1 MNSKPSWRQAG
12 TLPLHHTDC
21 LSVRLT
27 TISLWK
33 QLLVNQCLFFSVCI
47 CVCHTLVRQVTDEEV
62 TTVYTVEPSHATQQ
76 YPVPLRVC
84 ETSEAP
90 APQACGSWQLCC
102 HLITTCRTL
111 HPDHVMSTFNYN
123 NEIYCVCYLTSTR
136 DHEVTTGQQLS
147 SEAAAVT
154 GVLEEIHIQ
163 QSHLH
168 STGVHTGHTWCQH
181 AQLHADRTFP
191 YVLTGNC
198 KLQKWQPE
206 SDKLFREVL
215 NSLWIFIIY
224 DWALIQVGL
233 GNADFGHTT
242 GKKAVSR
249 SNIIDRIYMQY
260 IRV

>member
-1 MNSKPSWRQAG
+1 M
-12 TLPLHHTDC
+12 C
-21 LSVRLT
+21 LSHLGQTGDRWGSDNCIHSRTKSCYT
-27 TISLWK
+27 TVSSSSESLWNLRGTGTSGLWVLTALLSSHHHLQNTAPWPCDVHV
-33 QLLVNQCLFFSVCI
+33 QLLQWDL
-47 CVCHTLVRQVTDEEV
+47 L
-62 TTVYTVEPSHATQQ
+62 
-76 YPVPLRVC
+76 
-84 ETSEAP
+84 
-90 APQACGSWQLCC
+90 
-102 HLITTCRTL
+102 
-111 HPDHVMSTFNYN
+111 
-123 NEIYCVCYLTSTR
+123 CVCYLTSTR

-154 GVLEEIHIQ
+154 GVLQEIHIQ

-242 GKKAVSR
+242 GKKQFLGQ
-249 SNIIDRIYMQY
+249 IL
-260 IRV
+260 